1 MTSLQSV
8 VLYARLSQADE
19 EAEPSSG
26 LTATQRQLQD
36 CRERAERDGW
46 QINATYEDP
55 DHSASD
61 PARKRPDFER
71 MMADLGNGR
80 RADAIVCYKLDRL
93 LRHPK
98 EAERLLDLADR
109 RGIAIVSLNDPGI
122 DLQTP
127 TGRAHFRMNIVW
139 AKLETETMSLR
150 IRRKMREIAE
160 SGRPG
165 GGIRAFGL
173 TPDWTSIIPE
183 EAALVREAAD
193 RILSGESVSAI
204 VNDWHRR
211 EIHTPGTKANPA
223 GRQWEVSSLKR
234 MLTSPRI
241 VGDRQHHGVVVGSGR
256 IPPLLDRETWD
267 RLRAVLAAPRGSRE
281 TTVRRYFLTGLTY
294 CGRCGSK
301 LSALRDG
308 QGERRYACR
317 KTRGCGRLAVQA
329 KLLEPLVAE
338 EMMQLLDSPQF
349 HAALDAQNS
358 NAQEKARREPD
369 LNQLRTDEAALEE
382 LAADYYTERAISK
395 PEFLRVRAQLGARI
409 EQARAR
415 LAEASSDR
423 ALSRLAGMDL
433 RAEWERHA
441 DDVLWRNQVA
451 RALIGRVTVNPA
463 PSRGLR
469 FHPDRISIEWRV

>member
-1 MTSLQSV
+1 MNSPQTV

-19 EAEPSSG
+19 EPSDG

-36 CRERAERDGW
+36 CRERAQRDGW
-46 QINATYEDP
+46 QVLAAYEDP
-55 DHSASD
+55 DHGASD
-61 PARKRPDFER
+61 LSRKRPDFER
-71 MMADLGNGR
+71 MMSDLGNGH
-80 RADAIVCYKLDRL
+80 RADAILCYKLDRL

-98 EAERLLDLADR
+98 EAERLLDLADS

-127 TGRAHFRMNIVW
+127 TGRAMFRMTVTW

-150 IRRKMREIAE
+150 IRSKMKEIAK

-173 TPDWTSIIPE
+173 NKDWTAIVPE
-183 EAALVREAAD
+183 EAALVREATE
-193 RILSGESVSAI
+193 RILSGESLSGI
-204 VNDWHRR
+204 VLDWQRR
-211 EIHTPGTKANPA
+211 GVRTPGTQTNPA
-223 GRQWEVSSLKR
+223 GRSWEVSSLKR

-256 IPPLLDRETWD
+256 IPALLDRPTWE
-267 RLRAVLAAPRGSRE
+267 RLHAVLAAPRGSRN
-281 TTVRRYFLTGLTY
+281 TTVRRYYLTGLTY

-308 QGERRYACR
+308 QGQRRYACR
-317 KTRGCGRLAVQA
+317 APRGCGRLAVQA
-329 KLLEPLVAE
+329 RLLEPFVAE
-338 EMMQLLDSPQF
+338 QMVQVLDSPQF
-349 HAALDAQNS
+349 EAALDVQS
-358 NAQEKARREPD
+358 NDAEAKARREPD
-369 LNQLRTDEAALEE
+369 LNQLRADEAALEE
-382 LAADYYTERAISK
+382 LTADYYTARAISK
-395 PEFLRVRAQLGARI
+395 PAMQSARAQLEERI
-409 EQARAR
+409 EQARTR
-415 LAEASSDR
+415 LAESSSDR

-451 RALIGRVTVNPA
+451 RALIGRITVNPA

-469 FHPDRISIEWRV
+469 FHPDRIAIEWRV